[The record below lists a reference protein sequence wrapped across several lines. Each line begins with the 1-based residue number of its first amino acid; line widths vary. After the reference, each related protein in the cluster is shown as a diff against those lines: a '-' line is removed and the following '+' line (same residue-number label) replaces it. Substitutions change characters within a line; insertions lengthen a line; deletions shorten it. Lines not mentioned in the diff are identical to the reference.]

1 MNVTEIQLTGTMDKK
16 TGRPIA
22 VASISKNRKGD
33 YLTVQ
38 IDSGSPLTPDIREH
52 KVEID
57 NEDDLFSMAQC
68 LHERLEGRKGSN
80 SEIHEYYRLLQYFI
94 Q

>member
-1 MNVTEIQLTGTMDKK
+1 MTLTEIQLTGTLDKK

-22 VASISKNRKGD
+22 VASISKNRTGD

-38 IDSGSPLTPDIREH
+38 IDTGSPLTPDIREH
-52 KVEID
+52 KVEIN

-68 LHERLEGRKGSN
+68 LQERLDGRRGSN
-80 SEIHEYYRLLQYFI
+80 SEIHDYYRLLQYFE

>member
-22 VASISKNRKGD
+22 VASISKNRTGD

-38 IDSGSPLTPDIREH
+38 IDTGSPLTPEIREH
-52 KVEID
+52 KVEIN

-68 LHERLEGRKGSN
+68 LHFQLEGRKGSN
-80 SEIHEYYRLLQYFI
+80 SEIHDYYRLLQYFI